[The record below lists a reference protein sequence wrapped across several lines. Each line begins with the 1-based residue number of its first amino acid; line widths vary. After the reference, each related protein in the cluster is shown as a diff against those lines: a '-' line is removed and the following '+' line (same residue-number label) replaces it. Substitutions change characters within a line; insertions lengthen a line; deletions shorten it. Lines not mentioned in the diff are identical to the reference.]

1 VGADKTTDYLKQEPM
16 MLKCDGFDDCVFGVC
31 ERNGN
36 TFIIYDKTRI
46 LLKLMKRDGKL
57 MKRDGMTAVEAE
69 EYYYFNIAGAFMD
82 MGPGYIEEVSLKEIE
97 ESYEWT

>member
-1 VGADKTTDYLKQEPM
+1 
-16 MLKCDGFDDCVFGVC
+16 MLKCDGFEDCVFGVC

-46 LLKLMKRDGKL
+46 LLKL

>member
-1 VGADKTTDYLKQEPM
+1 

-31 ERNGN
+31 ERNGE
-36 TFIIYDKTRI
+36 TFIIYDKTRM
-46 LLKLMKRDGKL
+46 LLKLME
-57 MKRDGMTAVEAE
+57 RDGMTAVEAE

-82 MGPGYIEEVSLKEIE
+82 MGPGYIEELDMKEIE